1 MRSLSEGAKT
11 VLSTFKEGKV
21 IYINFLTEIQP
32 ECDCMPVADVPV
44 IQDQGILLS
53 EDIVSIE
60 QASIDMLLKSSPL
73 PQSASEEKEIV
84 KGDDVFYKLS
94 QKPYWI
100 QIEEAER
107 LGLGSREYELVEI

>member
-1 MRSLSEGAKT
+1 
-11 VLSTFKEGKV
+11 
-21 IYINFLTEIQP
+21 
-32 ECDCMPVADVPV
+32 VPV
-44 IQDQGILLS
+44 IQDQGILIS
-53 EDIVSIE
+53 DDIVSIE
-60 QASIDMLLKSSPL
+60 QASMDLLLKSSPL

-107 LGLGSREYELVEI
+107 LGLESREYEIVEI